1 MKKTGLKRV
10 ALLLIILMISAF
22 PIFAGAAESSSD
34 QDKSPKYIFI
44 IIGDG
49 MGFGHLEI
57 GKLFSKV
64 ISGDMSAQP
73 LWADFPTQLS
83 VTGGVDSSQGGTMLA
98 TGTVQSAGPISVN
111 EDEKPL
117 VTIMDIAKTNGLST
131 GVISTTSLVD
141 ATPSTF
147 LSHAASRSMHDTM
160 INGILTSDVDFIA
173 GGGLD
178 MMFTESDIP
187 DIYKRGAG
195 NDPVTRY
202 ANQNIALEME
212 ELGYDTYLGLPGAQK
227 FFEAETMGDKTLAV
241 FTRGNTPFYYIQ
253 HMPQFADKSKDI
265 PSLAEISDKGIRALS
280 PNEDGFCIMIEEG
293 AIDDACH
300 AENTRYIAAE
310 MGELDRTLAVVLN
323 FYEQHPDET
332 LIILTADH
340 ETGDFRFREGTMD
353 ALSEIT
359 EVVPWNSDASEIR
372 DFVYRHFKASASAAI
387 VEDSV
392 TFIEEDTYGNV
403 YDNRV
408 IAAAEITSKA
418 QFELGVRQSD
428 SFHSHQTVPLMVMG
442 AGHEAFAECDSID
455 DIAHVIC
462 DVAGWHD
469 RLGRIAE

>member
-1 MKKTGLKRV
+1 MKTTRLRRF
-10 ALLLIILMISAF
+10 IILLFTLVIAVF
-22 PIFAGAAESSSD
+22 PFFAEASGNNTDSD
-34 QDKSPKYIFI
+34 QFPKYIFI

-64 ISGDMSAQP
+64 ISGDMSAEP

-83 VTGGVDSSQGGTMLA
+83 VSGGVDSSQGGTMLA

-111 EDEKPL
+111 ADEQPL
-117 VTIMDIAKTNGLST
+117 VTIMDIAKANGLST

-160 INGILTSDVDFIA
+160 IEGILTSEVDFIA

-187 DIYKRGAG
+187 DIYKRGAA

-202 ANQNIALEME
+202 ANENIAWEME
-212 ELGYDTYLGLPGAQK
+212 ALGYDTYLGLPGAK
-227 FFEAETMGDKTLAV
+227 RFLSAETMGDKTLAV

-253 HMPQFADKSKDI
+253 HMPQFAERAQYT
-265 PSLAEISDKGIRALS
+265 PALAEIAEKGIMALS
-280 PNEDGFCIMIEEG
+280 ANEDGFCLMIEEG

-300 AENTRYIAAE
+300 AENTKYIAAE
-310 MGELDRTLAVVLN
+310 MGELDRMLKVVLD
-323 FYEQHPDET
+323 FYNEHPDET
-332 LIILTADH
+332 LIVITADH
-340 ETGDFRFREGTMD
+340 ETGSFRYTEGAMD
-353 ALSEIT
+353 TVGEIT
-359 EVVPWNSDASEIR
+359 ETLPWDSDASTIR

-387 VEDSV
+387 IENSL
-392 TFIEEDTYGNV
+392 TFIDEDTYGNA
-403 YDNRV
+403 YDNRLV
-408 IAAAEITSKA
+408 AAAEITAKA
-418 QFELGVRQSD
+418 QYELGVRQAD
-428 SFHSHQTVPLMVMG
+428 SFHSHKPVPLMALGV
-442 AGHEAFAECDSID
+442 GHAAFAECDSID

-462 DVAGWHD
+462 DIAGWRD
-469 RLGRIAE
+469 RLGQISE